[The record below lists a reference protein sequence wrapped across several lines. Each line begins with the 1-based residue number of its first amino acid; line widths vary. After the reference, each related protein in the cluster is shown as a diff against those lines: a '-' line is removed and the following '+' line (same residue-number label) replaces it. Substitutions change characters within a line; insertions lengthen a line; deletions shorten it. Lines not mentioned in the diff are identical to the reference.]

1 LGSTEGIESSLHIL
15 CFHTFSGGNE
25 GVRSRFLILCSRT
38 RFGRKRGR
46 QVLFSCFAL
55 PDPIWAELR
64 ALNSVFIFLAPGLIS
79 VGAEDIG
86 YHFHVPFSRTS
97 FQQYRGRRDPFSC
110 FALPNPRAELRATSQ
125 ILMVL
130 APGLVFSGTR
140 GVRSYF
146 LFCTPGLIF
155 EGTEDVGSSFHVS
168 RSRTHFQRY
177 RGRQVPFS
185 CVALL
190 DLFCAVHRA
199 APSLVL

>member
-1 LGSTEGIESSLHIL
+1 MFCAPGPNLGGTEGAEFS
-15 CFHTFSGGNE
+15 FHLS
-25 GVRSRFLILCSRT
+25 RSWTHFCRC
-38 RFGRKRGR
+38 RGHR
-46 QVLFSCFAL
+46 VSFSCFAL
-55 PDPIWAELR
+55 LDSFSAVPR
-64 ALNSVFIFLAPGLIS
+64 ASGPVFMFCAPKPSGS
-79 VGAEDIG
+79 KSNFD
-86 YHFHVPFSRTS
+86 VPFSRTS